1 MSSKL
6 SFRKVQM
13 QANGVPRHKDSSGSY
28 CQWSEGDVGPW
39 AISRSAAASLGS
51 PSVCFGIRYGFPVC
65 GFFIGLCGRRLLA
78 IPRVGPIC
86 MNCLGIARR
95 SGFRRIMVD
104 DESFLCVRFW
114 DFENSQFGLAWKRQG
129 SA

>member
-1 MSSKL
+1 
-6 SFRKVQM
+6 M
-13 QANGVPRHKDSSGSY
+13 QANGVFRHKYSSGSY
-28 CQWSEGDVGPW
+28 CQWGDGDVGPW
-39 AISRSAAASLGS
+39 ANSRIAPASLGS
-51 PSVCFGIRYGFPVC
+51 PSVSFGIRCGFPVC
-65 GFFIGLCGRRLLA
+65 GFFCDLWGRRFLDML
-78 IPRVGPIC
+78 RVWLTC
-86 MNCLGIARR
+86 MKLWGIARR